1 MIRVGINGLGRIGR
15 AIFRVNQLKKYFD
28 VVVINDINPDI
39 DNIAYTLNYDTLYG
53 KQDIQFHSKDDCL
66 VNNIGD
72 NITVMG
78 LEAIKLK
85 GLVKFKKETSYK

>member
-1 MIRVGINGLGRIGR
+1 MIKVGINGLGRIGR

-72 NITVMG
+72 NINIHHEQHIFDVDW
-78 LEAIKLK
+78 
-85 GLVKFKKETSYK
+85 